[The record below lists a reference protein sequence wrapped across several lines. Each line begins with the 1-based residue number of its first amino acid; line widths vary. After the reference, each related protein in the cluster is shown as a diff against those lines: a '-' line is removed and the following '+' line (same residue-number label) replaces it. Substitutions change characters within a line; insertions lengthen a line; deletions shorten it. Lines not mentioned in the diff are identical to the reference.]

1 MTKAEL
7 YAVTGVSGR
16 TGAATAQALITAG
29 KQVRV
34 VVRDATK
41 GAYWQQQGAEVAVA
55 DLSNAAMLTNALSGV
70 TAAYIVSPPQYS
82 QPDLFAQAEVM
93 ANVIADAAVAAK
105 LPKLVALSSVGA
117 EQASDTG
124 WIGMNRTLEQRLSQT
139 DLNLAFLRAAYFME
153 NWQPLIASARAQGE
167 LASFLAPLE
176 RKIPMIATQ
185 DIGEIAAQ
193 VLCENWQ
200 GTRAINLTGPADY
213 SPHDVAHHLAAQL
226 DKPIAAVA
234 IPESHWQ
241 QAMAGQGFSPAA
253 LAGFIEMTK
262 GLNSGHIAFNKN
274 DSIEHRSG
282 SITIETLLKQV
293 TE

>member
-200 GTRAINLTGPADY
+200 GTRAINLIGPADY
-213 SPHDVAHHLAAQL
+213 SPHAVAHHLAAQL

-241 QAMAGQGFSPAA
+241 QAMSGQGFSPAA

-274 DSIEHRSG
+274 DIIEHRAG
-282 SITIETLLKQV
+282 SITLETLLKQV